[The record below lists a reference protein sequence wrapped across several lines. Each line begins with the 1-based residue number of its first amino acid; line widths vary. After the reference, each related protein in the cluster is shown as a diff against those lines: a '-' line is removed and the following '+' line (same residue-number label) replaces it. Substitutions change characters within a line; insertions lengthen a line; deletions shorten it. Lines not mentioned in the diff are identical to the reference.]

1 VIPVP
6 RPYQE
11 AGIVALRTHVSEGRE
26 RVILVCPTGSGK
38 TLIASAIIHSA
49 RTNYDAKVLFV
60 VHRKELIDQTIK
72 QLARWGVTEVGVIR
86 ADDDRTNRLMPV
98 QVATIQ
104 SIGRRQP
111 PPADIVFCDE
121 AHLSAAN
128 SWRKLLEIYKDKIV
142 IGLTATPA
150 RMDGK
155 PLGDV
160 FQALEIAAT
169 YAELIKDGFIVEPRC
184 FGTPVAPKLD
194 GIKTQHGDFVIDE
207 LADAMMEVDIL
218 GDTVAEYQKHAKG
231 RRTVVFA
238 VNVAHSMAL
247 KAKFEAAGV
256 RVAHVDADTPE
267 TERDD
272 VSRKLDAGE
281 LDVVTNVGVYCLDD
295 KTEILTS
302 DGWVGIDGMAPEHS
316 VANWDQGKVT
326 FEKFPELVHRS
337 RNEDEKM
344 VTLNGRVSV
353 RVTETHRMLY
363 RTKKN
368 GRFLKVPARE
378 LINRKVAIPVS
389 GIADPIRFMVPQR
402 AFKKELSL
410 AISARAWRLRNEEG
424 LSSKEALA
432 EAERRVFMSR
442 TLKCKN
448 PDELTVDECRFIG
461 FWLGDGSRISPSGGG
476 VGYTVTQSK
485 AYPKI
490 IEWFDGVICR
500 CGFDATRREKD
511 NHSQFFTEFQ
521 QVHWSF
527 GRGTGGG
534 SQKRKGLYCIEP
546 YLNKD
551 GTHLFMGLNRE
562 QFDGLVEG
570 WWMADGDHGDGTHKQ
585 GHGWRVSS
593 TNLDLLSSIQAVAC
607 VRGYSANIR
616 KRGSPR
622 MPHHR
627 QMYALQLRKTE
638 VRYLTVDKFDLE
650 SVYTPERVW
659 CVKTRTKNIITR
671 REGTVVVMGN
681 TEGWDQPCAKCLILA
696 RPTKSVIRFMQM
708 GGRVLRPWNEN
719 TPPTR
724 SWQPEDGPSVVPIV
738 IDQGGNIDRHG
749 FPHEDRIWSLDTIAK
764 RVREKR
770 PTRCIKCLAYIK
782 HYPCEAC
789 GYAPEVPAREIVEV
803 QETHLEERVFVD
815 PRKSFFDRKVEEAR
829 QKGYKPTWASVKYKE
844 EFGEWPPYSWGLA
857 AKEACSMDEG
867 WKRRMVNAEANRARW
882 KKREEDQIPKFDTD
896 EDFADWARRE
906 S

>member
-281 LDVVTNVGVYCLDD
+281 LDVVTNVAIY
-295 KTEILTS
+295 TE
-302 DGWVGIDGMAPEHS
+302 
-316 VANWDQGKVT
+316 
-326 FEKFPELVHRS
+326 
-337 RNEDEKM
+337 
-344 VTLNGRVSV
+344 
-353 RVTETHRMLY
+353 
-363 RTKKN
+363 
-368 GRFLKVPARE
+368 
-378 LINRKVAIPVS
+378 
-389 GIADPIRFMVPQR
+389 
-402 AFKKELSL
+402 
-410 AISARAWRLRNEEG
+410 
-424 LSSKEALA
+424 
-432 EAERRVFMSR
+432 
-442 TLKCKN
+442 
-448 PDELTVDECRFIG
+448 
-461 FWLGDGSRISPSGGG
+461 
-476 VGYTVTQSK
+476 
-485 AYPKI
+485 
-490 IEWFDGVICR
+490 
-500 CGFDATRREKD
+500 GFD
-511 NHSQFFTEFQ
+511 
-521 QVHWSF
+521 V
-527 GRGTGGG
+527 
-534 SQKRKGLYCIEP
+534 P
-546 YLNKD
+546 
-551 GTHLFMGLNRE
+551 
-562 QFDGLVEG
+562 
-570 WWMADGDHGDGTHKQ
+570 
-585 GHGWRVSS
+585 
-593 TNLDLLSSIQAVAC
+593 
-607 VRGYSANIR
+607 
-616 KRGSPR
+616 
-622 MPHHR
+622 
-627 QMYALQLRKTE
+627 
-638 VRYLTVDKFDLE
+638 
-650 SVYTPERVW
+650 
-659 CVKTRTKNIITR
+659 CVKCI
-671 REGTVVVMGN
+671 
-681 TEGWDQPCAKCLILA
+681 ILA
-696 RPTKSVIRFMQM
+696 RPTKSVTRFMQSC
-708 GGRVLRPWNEN
+708 GRCLRPWSPN
-719 TPPTR
+719 TPSTR

-749 FPHEDRIWSLDTIAK
+749 FPTDDRIWSLDTIAK
-764 RVREKR
+764 RVREKK

-867 WKRRMVNAEANRARW
+867 WKRRMVNAEATRARW
-882 KKREEDQIPKFDTD
+882 KKREEDQVPKFDTD